1 MITNY
6 LSSNNAVNVIF
17 HDAANYHGLRSY
29 SCWWKHNNSCLIS
42 KYNTPSQSTDKSVTK
57 FTLEVTS
64 QILLHR
70 EVFPYMSFLSMSHLL
85 QVHLESKTQ
94 KT

>member
-6 LSSNNAVNVIF
+6 LSNNNAVNVIF
-17 HDAANYHGLRSY
+17 HDAANYHGLRSH
-29 SCWWKHNNSCLIS
+29 SCCWKLNNSCLIS
-42 KYNTPSQSTDKSVTK
+42 KYNTPSQSTDKRITK

-64 QILLHR
+64 QILLRR

-94 KT
+94 